1 MQPALDAAKQS
12 AGQGLLGRR
21 IGVGLRKGTFGIA
34 SGLVTDVITGSGG
47 LATAANATSATIAG
61 FLDKPTRGSGQP
73 IWTSLIRHHK
83 TVDDQLRD
91 IAPQPGMATTG
102 WGISTEASLSVTV
115 TPGSLI
121 TDFLP
126 QSSTT
131 YESPNGY
138 QAGNYGPCWC
148 GSGRKYKFCCEG
160 VDRRWRELR
169 SRPAVSTPTRQEGP
183 PCVAGADRLSVP
195 GCTVRRGE
203 GSAMR
208 AQQEAWDA
216 AWPVDNE
223 DFEAAA
229 LNDSSVL
236 GRICEV
242 CTFDESVIW
251 FEPSADG
258 SGAGARCSG
267 CGTVYELNGGR
278 KASQ

>member
-1 MQPALDAAKQS
+1 
-12 AGQGLLGRR
+12 
-21 IGVGLRKGTFGIA
+21 
-34 SGLVTDVITGSGG
+34 
-47 LATAANATSATIAG
+47 
-61 FLDKPTRGSGQP
+61 
-73 IWTSLIRHHK
+73 
-83 TVDDQLRD
+83 
-91 IAPQPGMATTG
+91 
-102 WGISTEASLSVTV
+102 
-115 TPGSLI
+115 
-121 TDFLP
+121 
-126 QSSTT
+126 
-131 YESPNGY
+131 
-138 QAGNYGPCWC
+138 
-148 GSGRKYKFCCEG
+148 
-160 VDRRWRELR
+160 
-169 SRPAVSTPTRQEGP
+169 
-183 PCVAGADRLSVP
+183 
-195 GCTVRRGE
+195 
-203 GSAMR
+203 MR